1 MKTITFLLFFSFSI
15 STLLAQDFY
24 LNSNGVTCMCPNAAV
39 GDTGVVNGITYT
51 KRTSDQITTENAATT
66 CTSGIDGMP
75 ELFKQQYT
83 FNEDIS
89 SWDVSSV
96 TNMNSMFYG
105 CNDFDQPIGSWD
117 VSSVT
122 NMFGM
127 FYSCN
132 DFDQPIGSW
141 DVSSVTNMNSMFQD
155 TNDFNQPIGNWDVSS
170 VTNMHS
176 MFLQSDDFNQPIGN
190 WDVSNVTDMSMMFS
204 NSSFNQPI
212 GDWDVSSV
220 TNMFGMFFSNQVF
233 NQPIGNWD
241 VSSVTNM
248 ISIFEYTAA
257 FNQPIGDWDVSN
269 VTNMSGMFKNTAF
282 NPDISSWDVS
292 NVTDMS
298 VMFYE
303 NSSFNQPIGDWDVS
317 SVTNMISMFSSCNDF
332 DQPIGSWD
340 VSNVTNM
347 TGMFSNSSFN
357 QPIGDWD
364 VSNVT
369 NISYMFEG
377 TTDFNQPIG
386 NWDVSNVTS
395 MMNTFG
401 SATAFNLDIG
411 NWDVSNVYNM
421 NQMFVN
427 ESSSVAFNQPIENW
441 DVSSVTYMN
450 RMFDNNN
457 AFNQPLGNWDVSNVT
472 QMEQMFRYSSFN
484 QDLSSWQFNSDL
496 AFHTFITNSGL
507 DTSNYDALLAA
518 FSSQNLLNKTL
529 QAQSL
534 TYCNVSAREDLITN
548 KGWTIEDDIY
558 SSPIINAPNDLYIN
572 PNPSTCV
579 AENVDLGIP
588 SVSDG
593 CGDLTTSND
602 APSEFPIGITQV
614 MWTIVDG
621 NGNESTD
628 IQSVTVT
635 LQVDVAEVCYV
646 SSDPTEVTNNRIYI
660 TTDIDNSGINVEY
673 YEVLRETP
681 SGGYENIGFI
691 NPPEVSFLD
700 ITSNNTTQ
708 AYRYKIQTTDVC
720 GTSYPDSSFHKTI
733 LLQSGIASDNS
744 INLSWTPYLGLDFS
758 TYNIYKNTNGIGYEL
773 LTSLSFNNT
782 TYNDTAANVLD
793 NAYEYYIAIE
803 APDCNTVPFM
813 TEFIKSNLEYIN
825 PNLGSND
832 FTYLE
837 NAISLFPNPT
847 SGQVKLNMSNDIDIV
862 NVKLYNLLGQQ
873 IAIATNDAIEMS
885 YLPTGLY
892 YLQINTNLGT
902 ITKTVIRK

>member
-1 MKTITFLLFFSFSI
+1 MKKLTYLLIFIFSI

-24 LNSNGVTCMCPNAAV
+24 LNSNGVTCMCPDAAV

-51 KRTSDQITTENAATT
+51 KRIYDQITTENAATT

-75 ELFKQQYT
+75 ELFKDQST
-83 FNEDIS
+83 FNADIS

-96 TNMNSMFYG
+96 TNMYS
-105 CNDFDQPIGSWD
+105 
-117 VSSVT
+117 
-122 NMFGM
+122 M

-141 DVSSVTNMNSMFQD
+141 DVSSVTNMHSMFGA
-155 TNDFNQPIGNWDVSS
+155 TSFNQSIGDWDVSN
-170 VTNMHS
+170 VTDMES
-176 MFLQSDDFNQPIGN
+176 MFEGAGLFNQPIGN
-190 WDVSNVTDMSMMFS
+190 WDVSNVTNMRLMFYS
-204 NSSFNQPI
+204 AYLFNQEI
-212 GDWDVSSV
+212 V
-220 TNMFGMFFSNQVF
+220 N
-233 NQPIGNWD
+233 
-241 VSSVTNM
+241 
-248 ISIFEYTAA
+248 
-257 FNQPIGDWDVSN
+257 
-269 VTNMSGMFKNTAF
+269 
-282 NPDISSWDVS
+282 WDVS
-292 NVTDMS
+292 NVTDM
-298 VMFYE
+298 VAMFFE
-303 NSSFNQPIGDWDVS
+303 ANAFNQPIGNW
-317 SVTNMISMFSSCNDF
+317 N
-332 DQPIGSWD
+332 
-340 VSNVTNM
+340 VSNVTDM
-347 TGMFSNSSFN
+347 SGMFSYSDAFN
-357 QPIGDWD
+357 QPIGNWD

-401 SATAFNLDIG
+401 SATAFNQDIG

-421 NQMFVN
+421 SQMFFN

-472 QMEQMFRYSSFN
+472 QMEQMFQYSSFN
-484 QDLSSWQFNSDL
+484 QDLSSWQFNSDI
-496 AFHTFITNSGL
+496 AFDTFIANSGL

-558 SSPIINAPNDLYIN
+558 SSPIINAPNDLNIN
-572 PNPSTCV
+572 PNPSSCV

-593 CGDLTTSND
+593 CGDFTISND
-602 APSEFPIGITQV
+602 APSEFPIGVTQV

-621 NGNESTD
+621 NGNESND

-660 TTDIDNSGINVEY
+660 TTDIDNSGINVAY
-673 YEVLRETP
+673 YEVLREAP
-681 SGGYENIGFI
+681 SGAYENIGFI

-708 AYRYKIQTTDVC
+708 AYRYKIKTTDVC
-720 GTSYPDSSFHKTI
+720 GASYPDSSFHKII

-758 TYNIYKNTNGIGYEL
+758 TYNIYKNTNGTGYEL

-803 APDCNTVPFM
+803 APDCNTDPLM
-813 TEFIKSNLEYIN
+813 TEFIKSNLEYVN
-825 PNLGSND
+825 PNLESND
-832 FTYLE
+832 FTYLD

-847 SGQVKLNMSNDIDIV
+847 SGQVKLNTSNDIDIIRV
-862 NVKLYNLLGQQ
+862 ELYNVLGQQ
-873 IAIATNDAIEMS
+873 ITIATNNSIEMS
-885 YLPTGLY
+885 FLPAGLY
-892 YLQINTNLGT
+892 YLQIDTNLGT
-902 ITKTVIRK
+902 VTKTIIRK

>member
-1 MKTITFLLFFSFSI
+1 MKKLTYLLIFIFSI

-24 LNSNGVTCMCPNAAV
+24 LNSNGVTCMCPDAAV

-51 KRTSDQITTENAATT
+51 KRIYDQITTENAATT

-75 ELFKQQYT
+75 ELFKDQST
-83 FNEDIS
+83 FNADIS

-96 TNMNSMFYG
+96 TNMYS
-105 CNDFDQPIGSWD
+105 
-117 VSSVT
+117 
-122 NMFGM
+122 M

-141 DVSSVTNMNSMFQD
+141 DVSSVTNMHSMFGA
-155 TNDFNQPIGNWDVSS
+155 TSFNQSIGDWDVSN
-170 VTNMHS
+170 VTDMES
-176 MFLQSDDFNQPIGN
+176 MFEGAGLFNQPIGN
-190 WDVSNVTDMSMMFS
+190 WDVSNVTNMRLMFYS
-204 NSSFNQPI
+204 AYLFNQEI
-212 GDWDVSSV
+212 V
-220 TNMFGMFFSNQVF
+220 N
-233 NQPIGNWD
+233 
-241 VSSVTNM
+241 
-248 ISIFEYTAA
+248 
-257 FNQPIGDWDVSN
+257 
-269 VTNMSGMFKNTAF
+269 
-282 NPDISSWDVS
+282 WDVS
-292 NVTDMS
+292 NVTDM
-298 VMFYE
+298 VAMFFE
-303 NSSFNQPIGDWDVS
+303 ANAFNQPIGNW
-317 SVTNMISMFSSCNDF
+317 N
-332 DQPIGSWD
+332 
-340 VSNVTNM
+340 VSNVTDM
-347 TGMFSNSSFN
+347 SGMFFYSDAFN
-357 QPIGDWD
+357 QPIGNWD

-401 SATAFNLDIG
+401 SATAFNQDIG

-421 NQMFVN
+421 SQMFFN

-472 QMEQMFRYSSFN
+472 QMEQMFQYSSFN
-484 QDLSSWQFNSDL
+484 QDLSSWQFNSDI
-496 AFHTFITNSGL
+496 AFDTFIANSGL

-558 SSPIINAPNDLYIN
+558 SSPIINVPNDLNIN
-572 PNPSTCV
+572 PNPSSCV

-593 CGDLTTSND
+593 CGDFTISND
-602 APSEFPIGITQV
+602 APSEFPIGVTQV

-621 NGNESTD
+621 NGNESND

-660 TTDIDNSGINVEY
+660 TTDIDNSGINVAY
-673 YEVLRETP
+673 YEVLREAP
-681 SGGYENIGFI
+681 SGAYENIGFI

-708 AYRYKIQTTDVC
+708 AYRYKIKTTDVC
-720 GTSYPDSSFHKTI
+720 GASYPDSSFHKII

-758 TYNIYKNTNGIGYEL
+758 TYNIYKNTNGTGYEL

-803 APDCNTVPFM
+803 APDCNTDPLM
-813 TEFIKSNLEYIN
+813 TEFIKSNLEYVN
-825 PNLGSND
+825 PNLESND
-832 FTYLE
+832 FTYLD

-847 SGQVKLNMSNDIDIV
+847 SGQVKLNTSNDIDIIRV
-862 NVKLYNLLGQQ
+862 ELYNVLGQQ
-873 IAIATNDAIEMS
+873 ITIATNNSIEMS
-885 YLPTGLY
+885 FLPAGLY
-892 YLQINTNLGT
+892 YLQIDTNLGT
-902 ITKTVIRK
+902 VTKTIIRK

>member
-1 MKTITFLLFFSFSI
+1 MKKLTYLLIFIFSI

-24 LNSNGVTCMCPNAAV
+24 LNSNGVTCMCPDAAV

-51 KRTSDQITTENAATT
+51 KRIYDQITTENAATT

-75 ELFKQQYT
+75 ELFKDQST
-83 FNEDIS
+83 FNADIS

-96 TNMNSMFYG
+96 TNMYS
-105 CNDFDQPIGSWD
+105 
-117 VSSVT
+117 
-122 NMFGM
+122 M

-141 DVSSVTNMNSMFQD
+141 DVSSVTNMHSMFGA
-155 TNDFNQPIGNWDVSS
+155 TSFNQSIGDWDVSN
-170 VTNMHS
+170 VTDMES
-176 MFLQSDDFNQPIGN
+176 MFEGAGLFNQPIGN
-190 WDVSNVTDMSMMFS
+190 WDVSNVTNMRLMFYS
-204 NSSFNQPI
+204 AYLFNQEI
-212 GDWDVSSV
+212 V
-220 TNMFGMFFSNQVF
+220 N
-233 NQPIGNWD
+233 
-241 VSSVTNM
+241 
-248 ISIFEYTAA
+248 
-257 FNQPIGDWDVSN
+257 
-269 VTNMSGMFKNTAF
+269 
-282 NPDISSWDVS
+282 WDVS
-292 NVTDMS
+292 NVTDM
-298 VMFYE
+298 VAMFFE
-303 NSSFNQPIGDWDVS
+303 ANAFNQPIGNW
-317 SVTNMISMFSSCNDF
+317 N
-332 DQPIGSWD
+332 
-340 VSNVTNM
+340 VSNVTDM
-347 TGMFSNSSFN
+347 SGMFSYSDAFN
-357 QPIGDWD
+357 QPIGNWD

-401 SATAFNLDIG
+401 SATAFNQDIG

-421 NQMFVN
+421 SQMFFN

-472 QMEQMFRYSSFN
+472 QMEQMFQYSSFN
-484 QDLSSWQFNSDL
+484 QDLSSWQFNSDI
-496 AFHTFITNSGL
+496 AFDTFIANSGL

-558 SSPIINAPNDLYIN
+558 SSPIINVPNDLNIN
-572 PNPSTCV
+572 PNPSSCV

-593 CGDLTTSND
+593 CGDFTISND
-602 APSEFPIGITQV
+602 APSEFPIGVTQV

-621 NGNESTD
+621 NGNESND

-660 TTDIDNSGINVEY
+660 TTDIDNSGINVAY
-673 YEVLRETP
+673 YEVLREAP
-681 SGGYENIGFI
+681 SGAYENIGFI

-708 AYRYKIQTTDVC
+708 AYRYKIKTTDVC
-720 GTSYPDSSFHKTI
+720 GASYPDSSFHKII

-758 TYNIYKNTNGIGYEL
+758 TYNIYKNTNGTGYEL

-803 APDCNTVPFM
+803 APDCNTDPLM
-813 TEFIKSNLEYIN
+813 TEFIKSNLEYVN
-825 PNLGSND
+825 PNLESND
-832 FTYLE
+832 FTYLD

-847 SGQVKLNMSNDIDIV
+847 SGQVKLNTSNDIDIIRV
-862 NVKLYNLLGQQ
+862 ELYNVLGQQ
-873 IAIATNDAIEMS
+873 ITIATNNSIEMS
-885 YLPTGLY
+885 FLPAGLY
-892 YLQINTNLGT
+892 YLQIDTNLGT
-902 ITKTVIRK
+902 VTKTIIRK